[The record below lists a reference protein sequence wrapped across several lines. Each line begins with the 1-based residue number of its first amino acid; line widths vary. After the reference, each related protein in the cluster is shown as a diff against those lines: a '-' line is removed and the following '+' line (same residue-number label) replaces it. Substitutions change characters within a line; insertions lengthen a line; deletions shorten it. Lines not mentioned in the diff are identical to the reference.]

1 MSMFYDVLLILFN
14 VNEKTLENT
23 WKQLKTSPLRETVP
37 STFSVIPR
45 YSQPGE
51 ITVWPT
57 RSLLLLRQN
66 RMQLLFHPQ
75 LGSGYALKV
84 EEMKSK
90 QQTQAGIALNCV
102 EHLGGHAM
110 INSN

>member
-1 MSMFYDVLLILFN
+1 
-14 VNEKTLENT
+14 
-23 WKQLKTSPLRETVP
+23 
-37 STFSVIPR
+37 
-45 YSQPGE
+45 
-51 ITVWPT
+51 
-57 RSLLLLRQN
+57 
-66 RMQLLFHPQ
+66 MQLLFHPQ

-110 INSN
+110 TNTIDHNSIMMHDVAVYFHVFSFFFVMYFHVLS